1 MGASR
6 LSTPPRAPKSDN
18 PVQPEPRSAMSNHV
32 IILHIWPGMTVAQ
45 LKLMLSEP
53 TTKGVVMYTYGAGN
67 FPMVD
72 EMLDVLKDAIKQG
85 VVSLS
90 SILRPQD
97 DQT

>member
-1 MGASR
+1 MTSSDVPSQGAR
-6 LSTPPRAPKSDN
+6 SDN
-18 PVQPEPRSAMSNHV
+18 SVYPESRSAMSNHV

-90 SILRPQD
+90 SMPRVA
-97 DQT
+97 

>member
-1 MGASR
+1 
-6 LSTPPRAPKSDN
+6 
-18 PVQPEPRSAMSNHV
+18 MSNHV

-90 SILRPQD
+90 LHCVEAAWCPVLSGTRSCD
-97 DQT
+97 RSW

>member
-1 MGASR
+1 
-6 LSTPPRAPKSDN
+6 
-18 PVQPEPRSAMSNHV
+18 MSNHV

-72 EMLDVLKDAIKQG
+72 EMLEVLKDAIKQG
-85 VVSLS
+85 VVSGAKSLGWVGWG
-90 SILRPQD
+90 LPR
-97 DQT
+97 DQS

>member
-1 MGASR
+1 
-6 LSTPPRAPKSDN
+6 
-18 PVQPEPRSAMSNHV
+18 
-32 IILHIWPGMTVAQ
+32 MTVAQ

-90 SILRPQD
+90 SMLRSRD
-97 DQT
+97 D

>member
-1 MGASR
+1 
-6 LSTPPRAPKSDN
+6 
-18 PVQPEPRSAMSNHV
+18 MSNHV

-90 SILRPQD
+90 SILRSQD